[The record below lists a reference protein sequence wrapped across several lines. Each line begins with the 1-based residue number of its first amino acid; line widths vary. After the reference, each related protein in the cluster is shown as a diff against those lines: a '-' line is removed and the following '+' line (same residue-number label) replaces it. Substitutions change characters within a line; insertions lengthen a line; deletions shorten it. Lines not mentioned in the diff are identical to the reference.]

1 MQKLLSIS
9 AFHLHLSLL
18 CGQDFTGKVRMFL
31 LKDMVG
37 QWAGINKFVSFSSLA
52 QE

>member
-18 CGQDFTGKVRMFL
+18 CDKDFNGKASVL
-31 LKDMVG
+31 LLRDMVKK
-37 QWAGINKFVSFSSLA
+37 WAGINQLVSFSSAA

>member
-18 CGQDFTGKVRMFL
+18 CDQDFTGKGSMFL
-31 LKDMVG
+31 L
-37 QWAGINKFVSFSSLA
+37 
-52 QE
+52 

>member
-18 CGQDFTGKVRMFL
+18 CDQDFTGKASMFL
-31 LKDMVG
+31 NAMVR
-37 QWAGINKFVSFSSLA
+37 QWAGINKFVSFSSVS